1 MKTENGKIIAA
12 TEAELFSLYL
22 DRGMDDCM
30 DFYEYLS
37 RMERSGCAV
46 LEEDSMLMYEDL
58 KTLYAVTAKER
69 DELKRENEYLR
80 KIVEKQA
87 RMNRVGALTALELDR
102 VMTELNMMLEKLEV
116 RDG

>member
-1 MKTENGKIIAA
+1 
-12 TEAELFSLYL
+12 
-22 DRGMDDCM
+22 
-30 DFYEYLS
+30 
-37 RMERSGCAV
+37 
-46 LEEDSMLMYEDL
+46 MLMYEDL

-116 RDG
+116 KDG